1 MKQMNLFSAHKAAV
15 LLAFLSLLFA
25 LSSQPAF
32 SQIAANP
39 DPDERKAVLAV
50 VQAFFD
56 TMAAKDVEGA
66 ARTLI
71 RDGRFYS
78 VREVDGEQVTRT
90 FTNQE
95 YLDGLPK
102 EQQRVRERMWNP
114 DVHVRGRIATV
125 WTPYDFWID
134 GELSHCGIDSFNL
147 IKSGEGW
154 KIAGGIYTVERK
166 CEPSPLGPLKE

>member
-1 MKQMNLFSAHKAAV
+1 MNPFSNNKAAM
-15 LLAFLSLLFA
+15 LIAFPLQLFA
-25 LSSQPAF
+25 LSSQPAV
-32 SQIAANP
+32 SQVAADP

-66 ARTLI
+66 TRTVI
-71 RDGRFYS
+71 PEGRFYS
-78 VREVDGEQVTRT
+78 VRGIDGKQVIRT

-102 EQQRVRERMWNP
+102 EQQSVRERMWNP
-114 DVHVRGRIATV
+114 EVHVRGDIATV

-134 GELSHCGIDSFNL
+134 GEFSHCGIDSFNL

-154 KIAGGIYTVERK
+154 KVAGGIYTVERK
-166 CEPSPLGPLKE
+166 CEPSPLGPLMEQ